1 MVVYDIY
8 NNGQFIKTV
17 TPCCQG
23 IMEIH
28 DYMSNK
34 IMPELAKEFGENV
47 VAKRRIE
54 KRERLGKIAN

>member
-17 TPCCQG
+17 APCCQG
-23 IMEIH
+23 IMEIY

-34 IMPELAKEFGENV
+34 IMPELVKEFGKNV
-47 VAKRRIE
+47 VAKRRFV
-54 KRERLGKIAN
+54 